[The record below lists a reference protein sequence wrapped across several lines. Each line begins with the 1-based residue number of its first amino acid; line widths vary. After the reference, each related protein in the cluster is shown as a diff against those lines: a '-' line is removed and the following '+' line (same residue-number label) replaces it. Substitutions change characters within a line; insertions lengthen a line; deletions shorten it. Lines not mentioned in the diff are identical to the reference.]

1 MSAAPA
7 RLVVALPA
15 EETALAML
23 EAALA
28 MAERLEREMVALLL
42 EDRRLLAS
50 AALPFT
56 QIVSRTGASEGEF
69 DVQLMERMLRVVAER
84 ARHRLQR
91 LGSASRV
98 RWRLERVQ
106 GLEALPLAEG
116 DMLAIATSAALW
128 ALEPPAG
135 LACPVLVMGRPGG
148 PLVVAHR
155 AGREP
160 LELAVADDG
169 AVRRGSG
176 LPVDQGIVTG
186 DDAHRVGVAAGVGEL
201 DGDEQVAGRAPF
213 LAVDAA
219 HHFDEAGELAHGRA
233 VEHHLAGVGAAVGA
247 DGGGLEPD
255 ELGAAAGEAF
265 VAPPG
270 EFLGAAVE
278 RAVAAFHRKDHEA
291 VRQPET
297 AAIQRLGQRRKIRR
311 QRNIQSKTLDVAG

>member
-160 LELAVADDG
+160 LELARELASR
-169 AVRRGSG
+169 VR
-176 LPVDQGIVTG
+176 LPLVV
-186 DDAHRVGVAAGVGEL
+186 
-201 DGDEQVAGRAPF
+201 
-213 LAVDAA
+213 LAL
-219 HHFDEAGELAHGRA
+219 DEAAAREARALLGEEARVERLEPGAPESALEARLRALAPGLVLVEGCADGTAWRA
-233 VEHHLAGVGAAVGA
+233 ALAAVG
-247 DGGGLEPD
+247 
-255 ELGAAAGEAF
+255 GAAARPSG
-265 VAPPG
+265 
-270 EFLGAAVE
+270 
-278 RAVAAFHRKDHEA
+278 
-291 VRQPET
+291 
-297 AAIQRLGQRRKIRR
+297 
-311 QRNIQSKTLDVAG
+311 